1 MDDLVRESI
10 NNYRKYGVSDKA
22 IEAACKA
29 EEALKDVYARIDD
42 IVTYNELKVLDA
54 FRSEKF
60 SDTHMGSTSGYGY
73 DDVGREKIENIFAK
87 VFGAQKA
94 YVRWQIS
101 TGSQAIS
108 AMLYGALR
116 PGDIMLSVTGR
127 PYDTLMATIGLSS
140 GNNDMSLM
148 SYGIKYEEVD
158 LKADGTPDLDAIK
171 AAIKP
176 ETKMVFIQK
185 SRGYTGR
192 RALLCADIEKIA
204 SLVHSIREDIIVAVD
219 NCYGEFTEKKE
230 PTEVGAD
237 VIAGSLIKN
246 PGGGIAKTGGY
257 IAGREDLVENAA
269 RHLTTPGLGSEV
281 GPTMGANSMIARGLF
296 TAPACVGECLKGAV
310 FAAEILCN
318 EGYKTSPSSTEARGD
333 IVQTIEFGDPK
344 MMEQFC
350 CAIQSCS
357 PVDSFVTPVPW
368 DMPGYDD
375 QVIMAAG
382 AFVQGATTELSCDG
396 PMKPPY
402 IAYMQGSLAKE
413 QAKLACMLAVGGR
426 S

>member
-1 MDDLVRESI
+1 MKATIE
-10 NNYRKYGVSDKA
+10 NYRKYGVSDKA
-22 IEAACKA
+22 LEAAVKA
-29 EEALKDVYARIDD
+29 EEALADVYARIDD

-87 VFGAQKA
+87 VFGAPKA

-101 TGSQAIS
+101 TGSRAIS

-140 GNNDMSLM
+140 ENNDMSLM
-148 SYGIKYEEVD
+148 SYGIGYEEVN
-158 LKADGTPDLDAIK
+158 LKEDGSPDLEAIR

-192 RALLCADIEKIA
+192 RALLCDDIEKIA
-204 SLVHSIREDIIVAVD
+204 SLAHSIREDIIVAVD

-230 PTEVGAD
+230 PTEAGAD
-237 VIAGSLIKN
+237 IIAGSLIKN

-281 GPTMGANSMIARGLF
+281 GPTMGANAMIARGLF

-310 FAAEILCN
+310 FAAEILGR
-318 EGYKTSPSSTEARGD
+318 EGYKTSPASNEARGD
-333 IVQTIEFGDPK
+333 IVQTIEFGDPDK
-344 MMEQFC
+344 MSRFC
-350 CAIQSCS
+350 AAIQSCS

-396 PMKPPY
+396 PIKPPY

-413 QAKLACMLAVGGR
+413 QAKLACMLAVGG
-426 S
+426 

>member
-1 MDDLVRESI
+1 MESI
-10 NNYRKYGVSDKA
+10 IRDSIENYRKYGVSDKA
-22 IEAACKA
+22 VKAAVKA
-29 EEALKDVYARIDD
+29 EKALADVYARIDD

-73 DDVGREKIENIFAK
+73 DDAGREKIENIFAK
-87 VFGAQKA
+87 VFGVEKA

-140 GNNDMSLM
+140 DKNDMSLK
-148 SYGIKYEEVD
+148 SYGIGYEEVD
-158 LKADGTPDLDAIK
+158 LLEDGSPDLNAIW
-171 AAIKP
+171 AAVKP
-176 ETKMVFIQK
+176 QTKMVFIQK

-192 RALLCADIEKIA
+192 RALLCEDIKKIA
-204 SLVHSIREDIIVAVD
+204 ELVHTVREDIIVAVD
-219 NCYGEFTEKKE
+219 NCYGEFTEKTE
-230 PTEVGAD
+230 PTQVGAD

-246 PGGGIAKTGGY
+246 PGGGIARTGGY
-257 IAGREDLVENAA
+257 IAGRADLVENAA

-281 GPTMGANSMIARGLF
+281 GPTLGANQMIARGLF
-296 TAPACVGECLKGAV
+296 TAPACVGECLKGAA
-310 FAAEILCN
+310 FAAEILGN
-318 EGYKTSPSSTEARGD
+318 EGYKTSPSSKEARGD
-333 IVQTIEFGDPK
+333 IVQTIEFGDPEK
-344 MMEQFC
+344 MTAFC
-350 CAIQSCS
+350 AAIQSCS

-396 PMKPPY
+396 PMKPPF
-402 IAYMQGSLAKE
+402 IAYMQGCLAKE
-413 QAKLACMLAVGGR
+413 QAKLACMLAVGG
-426 S
+426 

>member
-1 MDDLVRESI
+1 MDNLVK
-10 NNYRKYGVSDKA
+10 NNIGNYKKYGVSDKA
-22 IEAACKA
+22 LEAAVKA
-29 EEALKDVYARIDD
+29 EEALADVYARIDD

-60 SDTHMGSTSGYGY
+60 SDTHMGSTTGYGY
-73 DDVGREKIENIFAK
+73 DDVGREKVENIFAK
-87 VFGAQKA
+87 VFGAEKA

-140 GNNDMSLM
+140 DENDMSLR
-148 SYGIKYEEVD
+148 SYGIGYEEVN
-158 LKADGTPDLDAIK
+158 LKEDGSPDLNAIW

-176 ETKMVFIQK
+176 QTKMVFIQK

-192 RALLCADIEKIA
+192 RALLCEDIAKIA
-204 SLVHSIREDIIVAVD
+204 ELVHSVREDIIVAVD
-219 NCYGEFTEKKE
+219 NCYGEFTEKRE
-230 PTEVGAD
+230 PLEVGAD

-246 PGGGIAKTGGY
+246 PGGGIARTGGY
-257 IAGREDLVENAA
+257 IAGRADLVENAA

-281 GPTMGANSMIARGLF
+281 GPTLGANSMIARGLF

-310 FAAEILCN
+310 FAAEILGG
-318 EGYKTSPSSTEARGD
+318 EGYKTSPSSKEERGD
-333 IVQTIEFGDPK
+333 IVQTIEFGDPDK
-344 MMEQFC
+344 MSKFC
-350 CAIQSCS
+350 AAIQSCS

-402 IAYMQGSLAKE
+402 IAYMQGCLAKE
-413 QAKLACMLAVGGR
+413 QAKLACMLAVGG
-426 S
+426 

>member
-1 MDDLVRESI
+1 MESLI
-10 NNYRKYGVSDKA
+10 RDSIENYRKYGVNDRA
-22 IEAACKA
+22 VEAAVKA
-29 EEALKDVYARIDD
+29 EEALAGVYARIDD
-42 IVTYNELKVLDA
+42 IVTFNELKVLDA

-60 SDTHMGSTSGYGY
+60 SDTHMGLTSGYGY

-87 VFGAQKA
+87 VFKAQKA

-140 GNNDMSLM
+140 ENNDMSLM
-148 SYGIKYEEVD
+148 SYGIKYEEVE

-192 RALLCADIEKIA
+192 RALICDDIEKIA

-219 NCYGEFTEKKE
+219 NCYGEFTEKRE
-230 PTEVGAD
+230 PLEVGAD

-281 GPTMGANSMIARGLF
+281 GPTLGANSMIARGLF
-296 TAPACVGECLKGAV
+296 TAPQCVGECLKGAV
-310 FAAEILCN
+310 FAAEILSG
-318 EGYKTSPSSTEARGD
+318 EGYKTSPASDEVRGD
-333 IVQTIEFGDPK
+333 IVQTIEFGDPDK
-344 MMEQFC
+344 MSKFC
-350 CAIQSCS
+350 AAIQSCS

-396 PMKPPY
+396 PMKPPF

-413 QAKLACMLAVGGR
+413 QAKLACMLAVEE
-426 S
+426 

>member
-1 MDDLVRESI
+1 MESMI
-10 NNYRKYGVSDKA
+10 RNRIDNYKAYGVNDKA
-22 IEAACKA
+22 IEAAIKA
-29 EEALKDVYARIDD
+29 EEALADVYARIDD
-42 IVTYNELKVLDA
+42 IVTYNELRVLDA

-60 SDTHMGSTSGYGY
+60 SDTHMGLTSGYGY

-87 VFGAQKA
+87 VFKAEKA

-127 PYDTLMATIGLSS
+127 PYDTLMATIGISS
-140 GNNDMSLM
+140 GNNDMSLV
-148 SYGIKYEEVD
+148 SYGIKYEEVE
-158 LKADGTPDLDAIK
+158 LKADGTPDLEAIR

-192 RALLCADIEKIA
+192 RALLTDDIEKIA
-204 SLVHSIREDIIVAVD
+204 SLAHSIREDIIVAVD
-219 NCYGEFTEKKE
+219 NCYGEFTEKRE
-230 PTEVGAD
+230 PLEAGAD

-246 PGGGIAKTGGY
+246 PGGGIARTGGY

-281 GPTMGANSMIARGLF
+281 GPTLGANSMIARGLF
-296 TAPACVGECLKGAV
+296 TAPQCVGECLKGAV
-310 FAAEILCN
+310 FAAEILGGQ
-318 EGYKTSPSSTEARGD
+318 GYKTSPASDEVRGD
-333 IVQTIEFGDPK
+333 IVQTIEFGDPDK
-344 MMEQFC
+344 MSRFC
-350 CAIQSCS
+350 AAIQSCS

-396 PMKPPY
+396 PMKPPF

-413 QAKLACMLAVGGR
+413 QAKLACMLVVEE
-426 S
+426 

>member
-1 MDDLVRESI
+1 MESI
-10 NNYRKYGVSDKA
+10 IRDRVENYRAYGVNGRA
-22 IEAACKA
+22 IEAAIKA
-29 EEALKDVYARIDD
+29 EEALADVYARIDD

-54 FRSEKF
+54 FRTEKF
-60 SDTHMGSTSGYGY
+60 SDTHMGLTSGYGY

-87 VFGAQKA
+87 VFKAQKA

-140 GNNDMSLM
+140 DNNDMSLM

-158 LKADGTPDLDAIK
+158 LKSDGTPDLDAIR

-192 RALLCADIEKIA
+192 RALLTDDIEKIA
-204 SLVHSIREDIIVAVD
+204 SLAHSIREDIIVAVD
-219 NCYGEFTEKKE
+219 NCYGEFTEKRE
-230 PTEVGAD
+230 PLEVGAD

-257 IAGREDLVENAA
+257 IAGRADLVENAA

-281 GPTMGANSMIARGLF
+281 GPTLGANAMIARGLF
-296 TAPACVGECLKGAV
+296 TAPQCVGECLKGAI
-310 FAAEILCN
+310 FAAELLGGQ
-318 EGYKTSPSSTEARGD
+318 GYKTSPAADEVRGD
-333 IVQTIEFGDPK
+333 IVQTIEFGDPDK
-344 MMEQFC
+344 MSKFC
-350 CAIQSCS
+350 AAIQSCS

-396 PMKPPY
+396 PMKPPF

-413 QAKLACMLAVGGR
+413 QAKLACMLVVEE
-426 S
+426 

>member
-1 MDDLVRESI
+1 MESI
-10 NNYRKYGVSDKA
+10 IKTTIDNYKKYGVSDKA
-22 IEAACKA
+22 IEAAVKA
-29 EEALKDVYARIDD
+29 EESLADVYARIDD

-192 RALLCADIEKIA
+192 RALLCADI
-204 SLVHSIREDIIVAVD
+204 
-219 NCYGEFTEKKE
+219 
-230 PTEVGAD
+230 
-237 VIAGSLIKN
+237 
-246 PGGGIAKTGGY
+246 
-257 IAGREDLVENAA
+257 
-269 RHLTTPGLGSEV
+269 
-281 GPTMGANSMIARGLF
+281 
-296 TAPACVGECLKGAV
+296 
-310 FAAEILCN
+310 
-318 EGYKTSPSSTEARGD
+318 
-333 IVQTIEFGDPK
+333 
-344 MMEQFC
+344 
-350 CAIQSCS
+350 
-357 PVDSFVTPVPW
+357 
-368 DMPGYDD
+368 
-375 QVIMAAG
+375 
-382 AFVQGATTELSCDG
+382 
-396 PMKPPY
+396 
-402 IAYMQGSLAKE
+402 
-413 QAKLACMLAVGGR
+413 
-426 S
+426 

>member
-1 MDDLVRESI
+1 MSDMVRNSI
-10 NNYRKYGVSDKA
+10 ENYQKYGVSDKA
-22 IEAACKA
+22 VEAAVKA
-29 EEALKDVYARIDD
+29 EESLADVYARIDD

-60 SDTHMGSTSGYGY
+60 SDTHMGLTSGYGY

-87 VFGAQKA
+87 VFRAEKA

-108 AMLYGALR
+108 AMLYGVLR

-140 GNNDMSLM
+140 DNNDMSLM

-158 LKADGTPDLDAIK
+158 LKTDGSPDLDAIK

-192 RALLCADIEKIA
+192 RALLCEDIKKIA
-204 SLVHSIREDIIVAVD
+204 DLAHSVKPDVIVAVD
-219 NCYGEFTEKKE
+219 NCYGEFTEKQE

-257 IAGREDLVENAA
+257 IAGRADLVENAA

-281 GPTMGANSMIARGLF
+281 GPTLGANAMIARGLF
-296 TAPACVGECLKGAV
+296 TAPQCVGECLKGAV
-310 FAAEILCN
+310 FAAEILAA
-318 EGYKTSPSSTEARGD
+318 EGYKTSPASDELRGD
-333 IVQTIEFGDPK
+333 IVQTIEFGDPDK
-344 MMEQFC
+344 MSKFC
-350 CAIQSCS
+350 AAIQSCS

-396 PMKPPY
+396 PIKPPY

-413 QAKLACMLAVGGR
+413 QAKLACMLAVGG
-426 S
+426 

>member
-1 MDDLVRESI
+1 MESLI
-10 NNYRKYGVSDKA
+10 RDSIENYRKYGVNDRA
-22 IEAACKA
+22 IEAAVKA
-29 EEALKDVYARIDD
+29 EEALTGVYARIDD
-42 IVTYNELKVLDA
+42 IVTFNELKVLDA

-60 SDTHMGSTSGYGY
+60 SDTHMGLTSGYGY

-87 VFGAQKA
+87 VFKAQKA

-140 GNNDMSLM
+140 DNNDMSLM
-148 SYGIKYEEVD
+148 SYGIKYEEVE

-192 RALLCADIEKIA
+192 RALICDDIEKIA

-219 NCYGEFTEKKE
+219 NCYGEFTEKRE
-230 PTEVGAD
+230 PLEVGAD

-281 GPTMGANSMIARGLF
+281 GPTLGANAMIARGLF
-296 TAPACVGECLKGAV
+296 TAPQCVGECLKGAV
-310 FAAEILCN
+310 FAAEILSG
-318 EGYKTSPSSTEARGD
+318 EGYKTSPASDEVRGD
-333 IVQTIEFGDPK
+333 IVQTIEFGDPDK
-344 MMEQFC
+344 MSKFC
-350 CAIQSCS
+350 AAIQSCS

-396 PMKPPY
+396 PMKPPF

-413 QAKLACMLAVGGR
+413 QAKLACMLAVED
-426 S
+426 

>member
-1 MDDLVRESI
+1 MESLI
-10 NNYRKYGVSDKA
+10 RDRIENYRAYGVNDRA
-22 IEAACKA
+22 VEAAIKA

-60 SDTHMGSTSGYGY
+60 SDTHMGLTSGYGY

-87 VFGAQKA
+87 VFKAEKA

-148 SYGIKYEEVD
+148 SYGIGYEEVD
-158 LKADGTPDLDAIK
+158 LKTDGTPDLEAIK

-176 ETKMVFIQK
+176 ATKMVFIQK

-192 RALLCADIEKIA
+192 RALVCDDIEKIA
-204 SLVHSIREDIIVAVD
+204 SLVHSVGKDIIVAVD
-219 NCYGEFTEKKE
+219 NCYGEFTEKRE
-230 PTEVGAD
+230 PLEVGAD

-281 GPTMGANSMIARGLF
+281 GPTLGANAMIARGLF
-296 TAPACVGECLKGAV
+296 TAPQCVGECLKGAV
-310 FAAEILCN
+310 FAAEILSG
-318 EGYKTSPSSTEARGD
+318 EGYKTSPSSDEVRGD
-333 IVQTIEFGDPK
+333 IVQTIEFGDPDK
-344 MMEQFC
+344 MSRFC
-350 CAIQSCS
+350 AAIQSCS

-396 PMKPPY
+396 PMKPPF

-413 QAKLACMLAVGGR
+413 QAMLACMLCFEG
-426 S
+426 

>member
-1 MDDLVRESI
+1 MESIIRESI
-10 NNYRKYGVSDKA
+10 ENYRKYGVSSKA
-22 IEAACKA
+22 IDAAVKA
-29 EEALKDVYARIDD
+29 EESLAGVYARIDD

-60 SDTHMGSTSGYGY
+60 SDTHMGMTSGYGY

-87 VFGAQKA
+87 VFKAEKA

-140 GNNDMSLM
+140 DNNDMSLM

-158 LKADGTPDLDAIK
+158 LKADGTPDLEAIR

-192 RALLCADIEKIA
+192 RALLTDDIGKIA
-204 SLVHSIREDIIVAVD
+204 ELAHSIRKDIIVAVD
-219 NCYGEFTEKKE
+219 NCYGEFTEKRE
-230 PTEVGAD
+230 PIEVGAD

-257 IAGREDLVENAA
+257 IAGRADLVENAA

-281 GPTMGANSMIARGLF
+281 GPTLGANAMIARGLF
-296 TAPACVGECLKGAV
+296 TAPQCVGECLKGAV
-310 FAAEILCN
+310 FAAEIL
-318 EGYKTSPSSTEARGD
+318 EGEGFKTSPASDEERGD
-333 IVQTIEFGDPK
+333 IVQTIEFGDPDK
-344 MMEQFC
+344 MSKFC
-350 CAIQSCS
+350 AAIQSCS

-396 PMKPPY
+396 PMKAPY

-413 QAKLACMLAVGGR
+413 QAKLACMLVLED
-426 S
+426 

>member
-1 MDDLVRESI
+1 MESMI
-10 NNYRKYGVSDKA
+10 RNRIDNYKAYGVNDKA
-22 IEAACKA
+22 IEAAIKA
-29 EEALKDVYARIDD
+29 EEALADVYARIDD

-60 SDTHMGSTSGYGY
+60 SDTHMGLTSGYGY

-87 VFGAQKA
+87 VFKAEKA

-127 PYDTLMATIGLSS
+127 PYDTLMATIGISS
-140 GNNDMSLM
+140 GNNDMSLV
-148 SYGIKYEEVD
+148 SYGIKYEEVE
-158 LKADGTPDLDAIK
+158 LKADGTPDLEAIR

-192 RALLCADIEKIA
+192 RALLTDDIEKIA
-204 SLVHSIREDIIVAVD
+204 SLAHSIREDIIVAVD
-219 NCYGEFTEKKE
+219 NCYGEFTEKRE
-230 PTEVGAD
+230 PLEAGAD

-246 PGGGIAKTGGY
+246 PGGGIARTGGY

-281 GPTMGANSMIARGLF
+281 GPTLGANTMIARGLF
-296 TAPACVGECLKGAV
+296 TAPQCVGECLKGAV
-310 FAAEILCN
+310 FAAEILGGQ
-318 EGYKTSPSSTEARGD
+318 GYKTSPASDEVRGD
-333 IVQTIEFGDPK
+333 IVQTIEFGDPDK
-344 MMEQFC
+344 MSRFC
-350 CAIQSCS
+350 AAIQSCS

-396 PMKPPY
+396 PMKPPF

-413 QAKLACMLAVGGR
+413 QAKLACMLVVEE
-426 S
+426 

>member
-1 MDDLVRESI
+1 MESI
-10 NNYRKYGVSDKA
+10 IRDRIENYRAYGVNGKA
-22 IEAACKA
+22 IEAAIKA
-29 EEALKDVYARIDD
+29 EEALSDVYARIDD

-54 FRSEKF
+54 FRTEKF
-60 SDTHMGSTSGYGY
+60 SDTHMGLTSGYGY

-87 VFGAQKA
+87 VFKA
-94 YVRWQIS
+94 EKVYVRWQIS

-140 GNNDMSLM
+140 ENNDMSLM
-148 SYGIKYEEVD
+148 SYGIGYEEVN
-158 LKADGTPDLDAIK
+158 LMADGTPDLEAIR

-192 RALLCADIEKIA
+192 RALLCEDIEKIA
-204 SLVHSIREDIIVAVD
+204 SLAHSIREDIIVAVD
-219 NCYGEFTEKKE
+219 NCYGEFTEKRE
-230 PTEVGAD
+230 PIEAGAD

-257 IAGREDLVENAA
+257 IAGRADLVENAA

-281 GPTMGANSMIARGLF
+281 GPTLGANSMIARGLF
-296 TAPACVGECLKGAV
+296 TAPQCVGECLKGAV
-310 FAAEILCN
+310 FAAELLGGQ
-318 EGYKTSPSSTEARGD
+318 GYKTSPASDEVRGD
-333 IVQTIEFGDPK
+333 IVQTIEFGDPDK
-344 MMEQFC
+344 MSRFC
-350 CAIQSCS
+350 AAIQSCS

-396 PMKPPY
+396 PMKPPF

-413 QAKLACMLAVGGR
+413 QAKLACMLVVEE
-426 S
+426 

>member
-1 MDDLVRESI
+1 MESI
-10 NNYRKYGVSDKA
+10 IRDSIENYRKYGVSDKA
-22 IEAACKA
+22 VKAAVKA
-29 EEALKDVYARIDD
+29 EKALADVYARIDD
-42 IVTYNELKVLDA
+42 IITYNELKVLDA

-73 DDVGREKIENIFAK
+73 DDAGREKIENIFAK
-87 VFGAQKA
+87 VFGAEKA

-140 GNNDMSLM
+140 DKNDMSLK
-148 SYGIKYEEVD
+148 SYGIGYEEVD
-158 LKADGTPDLDAIK
+158 LLEDGSPDLNAIW
-171 AAIKP
+171 ASIKP
-176 ETKMVFIQK
+176 QTKMVFIQK

-192 RALLCADIEKIA
+192 RALLCEDIKKIA
-204 SLVHSIREDIIVAVD
+204 ELVHTVREDIIVAVD
-219 NCYGEFTEKKE
+219 NCYGEFTEKTE
-230 PTEVGAD
+230 PTQVGAD

-246 PGGGIAKTGGY
+246 PGGGIARTGGY
-257 IAGREDLVENAA
+257 IAGRADLVENAA

-281 GPTMGANSMIARGLF
+281 GPTLGANQMIARGLF
-296 TAPACVGECLKGAV
+296 TAPACVGECLKGAA
-310 FAAEILCN
+310 FAAEILGN
-318 EGYKTSPSSTEARGD
+318 EGYKTSPSSKEARGD
-333 IVQTIEFGDPK
+333 IVQTIEFGDPEK
-344 MMEQFC
+344 MTAFC
-350 CAIQSCS
+350 AAIQSCS

-396 PMKPPY
+396 PMKPPF
-402 IAYMQGSLAKE
+402 IAYMQGCLAKE
-413 QAKLACMLAVGGR
+413 QAKLACMLAVGG
-426 S
+426 

>member
-1 MDDLVRESI
+1 MESLI
-10 NNYRKYGVSDKA
+10 RDRIENYRAYGVNDRA
-22 IEAACKA
+22 VEAAIKA

-60 SDTHMGSTSGYGY
+60 SDTHMGLTSGYGY

-87 VFGAQKA
+87 VFKAEKA

-148 SYGIKYEEVD
+148 SYGIGYEEVD
-158 LKADGTPDLDAIK
+158 LKTDGTPDLEAIK

-176 ETKMVFIQK
+176 ATKMVFIQK

-192 RALLCADIEKIA
+192 RALVCDDIEKIA
-204 SLVHSIREDIIVAVD
+204 SLVHSVRKDIIVAVD
-219 NCYGEFTEKKE
+219 NCYGEFTEKRE
-230 PTEVGAD
+230 PLEVGAD

-281 GPTMGANSMIARGLF
+281 GPTLGANAMIARGLF
-296 TAPACVGECLKGAV
+296 TAPQCVGECLKGAV
-310 FAAEILCN
+310 FAAEILSG
-318 EGYKTSPSSTEARGD
+318 EGYKTSPSSDEVRGD
-333 IVQTIEFGDPK
+333 IVQTIEFGDPDK
-344 MMEQFC
+344 MSRFC
-350 CAIQSCS
+350 AAIQSCS

-396 PMKPPY
+396 PMKPPF

-413 QAKLACMLAVGGR
+413 QAMLACMLCFEG
-426 S
+426 

>member
-1 MDDLVRESI
+1 MKATIE
-10 NNYRKYGVSDKA
+10 NYRKYGVSDKA
-22 IEAACKA
+22 LEAAVKA
-29 EEALKDVYARIDD
+29 EEALADVYARIDD

-87 VFGAQKA
+87 VFGAPKA

-140 GNNDMSLM
+140 ENNDMSLM
-148 SYGIKYEEVD
+148 SYGIGYEEVN
-158 LKADGTPDLDAIK
+158 LKDDGSPDLEAIR

-192 RALLCADIEKIA
+192 RALLCDDIEKIA
-204 SLVHSIREDIIVAVD
+204 SLAHSIREDIIVAVD

-230 PTEVGAD
+230 PTEAGAD
-237 VIAGSLIKN
+237 IIAGSLIKN

-281 GPTMGANSMIARGLF
+281 GPTMGANAMIARGLF

-310 FAAEILCN
+310 FAAEILGR
-318 EGYKTSPSSTEARGD
+318 EGYKTSPASNEARGD
-333 IVQTIEFGDPK
+333 IVQTIEFGDPDK
-344 MMEQFC
+344 MSRFC
-350 CAIQSCS
+350 AAIQSCS

-396 PMKPPY
+396 PIKPPY

-413 QAKLACMLAVGGR
+413 QAKLACMLAVGG
-426 S
+426 

>member
-1 MDDLVRESI
+1 MESMI
-10 NNYRKYGVSDKA
+10 RNRIDNYKAYGVNDKA
-22 IEAACKA
+22 IEAAVKA
-29 EEALKDVYARIDD
+29 EEALADVYARIDD

-60 SDTHMGSTSGYGY
+60 SDTHMGLTSGYGY

-87 VFGAQKA
+87 VFKAEKA

-127 PYDTLMATIGLSS
+127 PYDTLMATIGISS
-140 GNNDMSLM
+140 GNNDMSLV
-148 SYGIKYEEVD
+148 SYGIKYEEVE
-158 LKADGTPDLDAIK
+158 LKADGTPDLEAIR

-192 RALLCADIEKIA
+192 RALLTDDIEKIA
-204 SLVHSIREDIIVAVD
+204 SLAHSIREDIIVAVD
-219 NCYGEFTEKKE
+219 NCYGEFTEKRE
-230 PTEVGAD
+230 PLEAGAD

-246 PGGGIAKTGGY
+246 PGGGIARTGGY

-281 GPTMGANSMIARGLF
+281 GPTLGANSMIARGLF
-296 TAPACVGECLKGAV
+296 TAPQCVGECLKGAV
-310 FAAEILCN
+310 FVAEILGGQ
-318 EGYKTSPSSTEARGD
+318 GYKTSPASDEVRGD
-333 IVQTIEFGDPK
+333 IVQTIEFGDPDK
-344 MMEQFC
+344 MSRFC
-350 CAIQSCS
+350 AAIQSCS

-396 PMKPPY
+396 PMKPPF

-413 QAKLACMLAVGGR
+413 QAKLACMLVVEE
-426 S
+426 

>member
-1 MDDLVRESI
+1 MNGLIRDSI
-10 NNYRKYGVSDKA
+10 ENYKKYGVSDKA
-22 IEAACKA
+22 IEAAVKA
-29 EEALKDVYARIDD
+29 EENLAGVYARIDD

-60 SDTHMGSTSGYGY
+60 SDTHMGLTSGYGY

-87 VFGAQKA
+87 VFKAQKA

-148 SYGIKYEEVD
+148 SYGIGYEEVD
-158 LKADGTPDLDAIK
+158 LKADGTPDLDAIR

-192 RALLCADIEKIA
+192 RALLCEDIEKIA
-204 SLVHSIREDIIVAVD
+204 SLAHSIREDIIVAVD
-219 NCYGEFTEKKE
+219 NCYGEFTEKRE
-230 PTEVGAD
+230 PLEVGAD

-281 GPTMGANSMIARGLF
+281 GPTLGANAMIARGLF
-296 TAPACVGECLKGAV
+296 TAPQCVGECLKGAI
-310 FAAEILCN
+310 FAAEILGG
-318 EGYKTSPSSTEARGD
+318 EGYKTSPASDEARGD
-333 IVQTIEFGDPK
+333 IVQTIEFGDPDK
-344 MMEQFC
+344 MSKFC
-350 CAIQSCS
+350 AAIQSCS

-396 PMKPPY
+396 PMKPPF

-413 QAKLACMLAVGGR
+413 QAKLACMLVIEE
-426 S
+426 

>member
-148 SYGIKYEEVD
+148 SYGIRYEEVD
-158 LKADGTPDLDAIK
+158 LKDDGTPDLEAIR

-192 RALLCADIEKIA
+192 RALLCEDIEKIA
-204 SLVHSIREDIIVAVD
+204 SLAHSVREDIIVAVD

-246 PGGGIAKTGGY
+246 PGGGIARTGGY

-310 FAAEILCN
+310 FAAEILGN
-318 EGYKTSPSSTEARGD
+318 EGYKTSPKSAEARGD

-413 QAKLACMLAVGGR
+413 QAKLACMLAVGGKE
-426 S
+426 

>member
-1 MDDLVRESI
+1 MESLI
-10 NNYRKYGVSDKA
+10 RDSIENYRKYGVSDRA
-22 IEAACKA
+22 IEAAVKA
-29 EEALKDVYARIDD
+29 EEALAGVYARIDD
-42 IVTYNELKVLDA
+42 IVTFNELKVLDA

-60 SDTHMGSTSGYGY
+60 SDTHMGLTSGYGY

-87 VFGAQKA
+87 VFKAQKA

-140 GNNDMSLM
+140 DNNDMSLM
-148 SYGIKYEEVD
+148 SYGIKYEEVE

-192 RALLCADIEKIA
+192 RALICDDIEKIA

-219 NCYGEFTEKKE
+219 NCYGEFTEKRE
-230 PTEVGAD
+230 PLEVGAD

-281 GPTMGANSMIARGLF
+281 GPTLGANAMIARGLF
-296 TAPACVGECLKGAV
+296 TAPQCVGECLKGAV
-310 FAAEILCN
+310 FAAKILSG
-318 EGYKTSPSSTEARGD
+318 EGYKTSPASDEVRGD
-333 IVQTIEFGDPK
+333 IVQTIEFGDPDK
-344 MMEQFC
+344 MSKFC
-350 CAIQSCS
+350 AAIQSCS

-396 PMKPPY
+396 PMKPPF

-413 QAKLACMLAVGGR
+413 QAKLACMLAVED
-426 S
+426 

>member
-1 MDDLVRESI
+1 MESMI
-10 NNYRKYGVSDKA
+10 RNRIDNYRAYGVNDKA
-22 IEAACKA
+22 IEAAIKA

-60 SDTHMGSTSGYGY
+60 SDTHMGLTSGYGY

-87 VFGAQKA
+87 VFKAEKA

-127 PYDTLMATIGLSS
+127 PYDTLMATIGISS

-148 SYGIKYEEVD
+148 SYGIKYEEVE
-158 LKADGTPDLDAIK
+158 LKADGTPDLEAIR

-192 RALLCADIEKIA
+192 RALLTDDIEKIA
-204 SLVHSIREDIIVAVD
+204 SLAHSIREDIIVAVD
-219 NCYGEFTEKKE
+219 NCYGEFTEKRE
-230 PTEVGAD
+230 PLEAGAD

-246 PGGGIAKTGGY
+246 PGGGIARTGGY

-281 GPTMGANSMIARGLF
+281 GPTLGANSMIARGLF
-296 TAPACVGECLKGAV
+296 TAPQCVGECLKGAV
-310 FAAEILCN
+310 FAAEILGGQ
-318 EGYKTSPSSTEARGD
+318 GYKTSPASDEVRGD
-333 IVQTIEFGDPK
+333 IVQTIEFGDPDK
-344 MMEQFC
+344 MSRFC
-350 CAIQSCS
+350 AAIQSCS

-413 QAKLACMLAVGGR
+413 QAKLACMLVVEE
-426 S
+426 

>member
-1 MDDLVRESI
+1 MNGMVIDSI
-10 NNYRKYGVSDKA
+10 ENYRKYGVSDRALKA
-22 IEAACKA
+22 ASKA
-29 EEALKDVYARIDD
+29 EESLADVYARIDD
-42 IVTYNELKVLDA
+42 IVTYNELKVLEA

-73 DDVGREKIENIFAK
+73 DDVGREKIESIFAK
-87 VFGAQKA
+87 VFGAEKA

-140 GNNDMSLM
+140 DNNDMSLK
-148 SYGIKYEEVD
+148 SYGIGYEEVG
-158 LKADGTPDLDAIK
+158 LKEDGSPDLNAIW

-176 ETKMVFIQK
+176 QTKMVFIQK

-192 RALLCADIEKIA
+192 RALLCEDIKKIA
-204 SLVHSIREDIIVAVD
+204 ELVHSIREDIIVAVD
-219 NCYGEFTEKKE
+219 NCYGEFTEKTE
-230 PTEVGAD
+230 PLEVGAD

-246 PGGGIAKTGGY
+246 PGGGIARTGGY
-257 IAGREDLVENAA
+257 IAGRADLVENAA

-281 GPTMGANSMIARGLF
+281 GPTLGANQMIARGLF

-310 FAAEILCN
+310 FAAEILSG
-318 EGYKTSPSSTEARGD
+318 EGYKTSPSSRELRGD
-333 IVQTIEFGDPK
+333 IVQTIEFGDPDK
-344 MMEQFC
+344 MTRFC
-350 CAIQSCS
+350 TAIQSCS

-413 QAKLACMLAVGGR
+413 QAKLACMLAVGG
-426 S
+426 

>member
-1 MDDLVRESI
+1 MESI
-10 NNYRKYGVSDKA
+10 IKKSIENYRKYGVSDKA
-22 IEAACKA
+22 IEAAVKA
-29 EEALKDVYARIDD
+29 EEALADVYACIDD

-73 DDVGREKIENIFAK
+73 DDAGREKIENIFAK
-87 VFGAQKA
+87 VFGAEKA

-108 AMLYGALR
+108 AMLYGCLR

-140 GNNDMSLM
+140 GDNALSLK
-148 SYGIKYEEVD
+148 SYGIGYEEVE
-158 LKADGTPDLDAIK
+158 LKEDGTPDLNAIW

-176 ETKMVFIQK
+176 QTKMVFIQK

-192 RALLCADIEKIA
+192 RALLCEDIQKIA
-204 SLVHSIREDIIVAVD
+204 ELVHSVREDIIVAVD
-219 NCYGEFTEKKE
+219 NCYGEFTEKRE
-230 PTEVGAD
+230 PLEVGAD

-246 PGGGIAKTGGY
+246 PGGGIARTGGY
-257 IAGREDLVENAA
+257 IAGRADLVENAA

-281 GPTMGANSMIARGLF
+281 GPTLGANQMIARGLF

-310 FAAEILCN
+310 FAAEILGA
-318 EGYKTSPSSTEARGD
+318 EGYKTSPSSTETRGD
-333 IVQTIEFGDPK
+333 IVQTVEFGDPDK
-344 MMEQFC
+344 MTKFC
-350 CAIQSCS
+350 TAIQSCS

-413 QAKLACMLAVGGR
+413 QAKLACMLAIG

>member
-1 MDDLVRESI
+1 MESI
-10 NNYRKYGVSDKA
+10 IKTTIDNYKKYGVSDKA
-22 IEAACKA
+22 IEAAVKA
-29 EEALKDVYARIDD
+29 EESLADVYARIDD

-87 VFGAQKA
+87 VFGAEKA

-140 GNNDMSLM
+140 ENNDMSLM

-158 LKADGTPDLDAIK
+158 LKEDGTPDLNAIW

-176 ETKMVFIQK
+176 QTKMVFIQK

-192 RALLCADIEKIA
+192 RALLCEDIKKIA
-204 SLVHSIREDIIVAVD
+204 ELVHSVREDIIVAVD
-219 NCYGEFTEKKE
+219 NCYGEFTEKTE
-230 PTEVGAD
+230 PIEVGAD

-246 PGGGIAKTGGY
+246 PGGGIARTGGY
-257 IAGREDLVENAA
+257 IAGRADLVENAA
-269 RHLTTPGLGSEV
+269 RHL
-281 GPTMGANSMIARGLF
+281 MIARGLF

-310 FAAEILCN
+310 FAAEILGG

-333 IVQTIEFGDPK
+333 IVQTVEFGDPDK
-344 MMEQFC
+344 MTKFC
-350 CAIQSCS
+350 TAIQSCS

-413 QAKLACMLAVGGR
+413 QAKLACMLAIG

>member
-1 MDDLVRESI
+1 MIRHRID
-10 NNYRKYGVSDKA
+10 NYRAYGVNDKA
-22 IEAACKA
+22 IEAAIKA
-29 EEALKDVYARIDD
+29 EEALADVYARIDD

-60 SDTHMGSTSGYGY
+60 SDTHMGLTSGYGY

-87 VFGAQKA
+87 VFKAEKA

-127 PYDTLMATIGLSS
+127 PYDTLMATIGISS
-140 GNNDMSLM
+140 GNNDMSLV
-148 SYGIKYEEVD
+148 SYGIKYEEVE
-158 LKADGTPDLDAIK
+158 LKADGTPDLDAIR

-192 RALLCADIEKIA
+192 RALLTDDIEKIA
-204 SLVHSIREDIIVAVD
+204 SLAHSIREDIIVAVD
-219 NCYGEFTEKKE
+219 NCYGEFTEKRE
-230 PTEVGAD
+230 PLEAGAD

-246 PGGGIAKTGGY
+246 PGGGIARTGGY
-257 IAGREDLVENAA
+257 IAGRENLVENAA

-281 GPTMGANSMIARGLF
+281 GPTLGANSMIARGLF
-296 TAPACVGECLKGAV
+296 TAPQCVGECLKGAV
-310 FAAEILCN
+310 FAAEILGGQ
-318 EGYKTSPSSTEARGD
+318 GYKTSPASDEVRGD
-333 IVQTIEFGDPK
+333 IVQTIEFGDPDK
-344 MMEQFC
+344 MSRFC
-350 CAIQSCS
+350 AAIQSCS

-413 QAKLACMLAVGGR
+413 QAKLACMLVVEE
-426 S
+426 

>member
-1 MDDLVRESI
+1 MNGLIRDSI
-10 NNYRKYGVSDKA
+10 ENYRKYGVSDKA
-22 IEAACKA
+22 IGAAVKA
-29 EEALKDVYARIDD
+29 EENLAPVYARIDD

-60 SDTHMGSTSGYGY
+60 SDTHMGLTSGYGY

-87 VFGAQKA
+87 VFKAQKA

-148 SYGIKYEEVD
+148 SYGIAYEEVE
-158 LKADGTPDLDAIK
+158 LKADGSPDLDAIR

-192 RALLCADIEKIA
+192 RALLCEDIEKIA
-204 SLVHSIREDIIVAVD
+204 SLAHSIREDIIVAVD
-219 NCYGEFTEKKE
+219 NCYGEFTEKRE
-230 PTEVGAD
+230 PLEVGAD

-281 GPTMGANSMIARGLF
+281 GPTLGANSMIARGLF
-296 TAPACVGECLKGAV
+296 TAPQCVGECLKGAV
-310 FAAEILCN
+310 FAAEILGA
-318 EGYKTSPSSTEARGD
+318 EGYKTSPASDEVRGD
-333 IVQTIEFGDPK
+333 IVQTIEFGDPDK
-344 MMEQFC
+344 MSKFC
-350 CAIQSCS
+350 AAIQSCS

-413 QAKLACMLAVGGR
+413 QAKLACMLAVEE
-426 S
+426 

>member
-1 MDDLVRESI
+1 MESI
-10 NNYRKYGVSDKA
+10 IKKSIENYRKYGVSDKA
-22 IEAACKA
+22 IEAAVKA
-29 EEALKDVYARIDD
+29 EEALADVYARIDD

-73 DDVGREKIENIFAK
+73 DDAGREKIENIFAK
-87 VFGAQKA
+87 VFGAEKA

-108 AMLYGALR
+108 AMLYGCLR

-140 GNNDMSLM
+140 GDNSLSLK
-148 SYGIKYEEVD
+148 SYGIGYEEVEP
-158 LKADGTPDLDAIK
+158 KEDGTPDLNAIW

-176 ETKMVFIQK
+176 QTKMVFIQK

-192 RALLCADIEKIA
+192 RALLCEDIQKIA
-204 SLVHSIREDIIVAVD
+204 ELVHSVREDIIVAVD
-219 NCYGEFTEKKE
+219 NCYGEFTEKRE
-230 PTEVGAD
+230 PLEVGAD

-246 PGGGIAKTGGY
+246 PGGGIARTGGY
-257 IAGREDLVENAA
+257 IAGRADLVENAA

-281 GPTMGANSMIARGLF
+281 GPTLGANQMIARGLF

-310 FAAEILCN
+310 FAAEILGA
-318 EGYKTSPSSTEARGD
+318 EGYKTSPSSTETRGD
-333 IVQTIEFGDPK
+333 IVQTVEFGDPDK
-344 MMEQFC
+344 MTKFC
-350 CAIQSCS
+350 TAIQSCS

-413 QAKLACMLAVGGR
+413 QAKLACMLAIG

>member
-1 MDDLVRESI
+1 MESMI
-10 NNYRKYGVSDKA
+10 RNRIDNYKAYGVNDKA
-22 IEAACKA
+22 IEAAVKA
-29 EEALKDVYARIDD
+29 EEALADVYARIDD

-60 SDTHMGSTSGYGY
+60 SDTHMGLTSGYGY

-87 VFGAQKA
+87 VFKAEKA

-127 PYDTLMATIGLSS
+127 PYDTLMATIGISS
-140 GNNDMSLM
+140 GNNDMSLV
-148 SYGIKYEEVD
+148 SYGIKYEEVE
-158 LKADGTPDLDAIK
+158 LKADGTPDLEAIR

-192 RALLCADIEKIA
+192 RALLTDDIEKIA
-204 SLVHSIREDIIVAVD
+204 SLAHSIREDIIVAVD
-219 NCYGEFTEKKE
+219 NCYGEFTEKRE
-230 PTEVGAD
+230 PLEAGAD

-246 PGGGIAKTGGY
+246 PGGGIARTGGY

-281 GPTMGANSMIARGLF
+281 GPTLGANSMIARGLF
-296 TAPACVGECLKGAV
+296 TAPQCVGECLKGAV
-310 FAAEILCN
+310 FAAEILGGQ
-318 EGYKTSPSSTEARGD
+318 GYKTSPASDEVRGD
-333 IVQTIEFGDPK
+333 IVQTIEFGDPDK
-344 MMEQFC
+344 MSRFC
-350 CAIQSCS
+350 AAIQSCS

-396 PMKPPY
+396 PMKPPF

-413 QAKLACMLAVGGR
+413 QAKLACMLVVEE
-426 S
+426 

>member
-1 MDDLVRESI
+1 MESI
-10 NNYRKYGVSDKA
+10 IRDRVENYRAYGVNGKA
-22 IEAACKA
+22 IEAAIKA
-29 EEALKDVYARIDD
+29 EEALADVYARIDD
-42 IVTYNELKVLDA
+42 IVTFNELKVLDA

-60 SDTHMGSTSGYGY
+60 SDTHMGLTSGYGY

-87 VFGAQKA
+87 VFKAQKA

-140 GNNDMSLM
+140 ENNDMSLM
-148 SYGIKYEEVD
+148 SYGIGYEEVN
-158 LKADGTPDLDAIK
+158 LKADGTPDLDAIR

-192 RALLCADIEKIA
+192 RALLTDDIEKIA
-204 SLVHSIREDIIVAVD
+204 SLAHSIREDLIVAVD
-219 NCYGEFTEKKE
+219 NCYGEFTEKRE
-230 PTEVGAD
+230 PLEVGAD

-257 IAGREDLVENAA
+257 IAGRADLVENAA

-281 GPTMGANSMIARGLF
+281 GPTLGANAMIARGLF
-296 TAPACVGECLKGAV
+296 TAPQCVGECLKGAI
-310 FAAEILCN
+310 FAAELLGGQ
-318 EGYKTSPSSTEARGD
+318 GYKTSPAADEVRGD
-333 IVQTIEFGDPK
+333 IVQTIEFGDPDK
-344 MMEQFC
+344 MSKFC
-350 CAIQSCS
+350 AAIQSCS

-396 PMKPPY
+396 PMKPPF

-413 QAKLACMLAVGGR
+413 QAKLACMLVVED
-426 S
+426 

>member
-1 MDDLVRESI
+1 MESI
-10 NNYRKYGVSDKA
+10 IRDRVENYRAYGVNGKA
-22 IEAACKA
+22 IEAAIKA
-29 EEALKDVYARIDD
+29 EEALADVYARIDD
-42 IVTYNELKVLDA
+42 IVTFNELKVLDA

-60 SDTHMGSTSGYGY
+60 SDTHMGLTSGYGY

-87 VFGAQKA
+87 VFKAQKA

-108 AMLYGALR
+108 AMLYGVLR

-140 GNNDMSLM
+140 DNNDMSLM

-158 LKADGTPDLDAIK
+158 LKTDGTPDLDAIR

-192 RALLCADIEKIA
+192 RALLTDDIEKIA
-204 SLVHSIREDIIVAVD
+204 SLAHSIREDIIVAVD
-219 NCYGEFTEKKE
+219 NCYGEFTEKRE
-230 PTEVGAD
+230 PLEAGAD

-257 IAGREDLVENAA
+257 IAGRADLVENAA

-281 GPTMGANSMIARGLF
+281 GPTLGANAMIARGLF
-296 TAPACVGECLKGAV
+296 TAPQCVGECLKGAI
-310 FAAEILCN
+310 FAAELLGGQ
-318 EGYKTSPSSTEARGD
+318 GYKTSPAADEVRGD
-333 IVQTIEFGDPK
+333 IVQTIEFGDPDK
-344 MMEQFC
+344 MSKFC
-350 CAIQSCS
+350 AAIQSCS

-396 PMKPPY
+396 PMKPPF

-413 QAKLACMLAVGGR
+413 QAKLACMLVVED
-426 S
+426 

>member
-1 MDDLVRESI
+1 MNGLIRDSI
-10 NNYRKYGVSDKA
+10 ENYRKYGVNGKA
-22 IEAACKA
+22 IEAAVKA
-29 EEALKDVYARIDD
+29 EENLADVYARIDD

-87 VFGAQKA
+87 VFKAEKA

-148 SYGIKYEEVD
+148 SYGIGYEEVD
-158 LKADGTPDLDAIK
+158 LKADGTPDLEAIK

-192 RALLCADIEKIA
+192 RALLTDDIEKIA
-204 SLVHSIREDIIVAVD
+204 SLAHSVREDIIVAVD
-219 NCYGEFTEKKE
+219 NCYGEFTEKRE
-230 PTEVGAD
+230 PLEVGAD

-246 PGGGIAKTGGY
+246 PGGGIARTGGY

-281 GPTMGANSMIARGLF
+281 GPTLGANPMIARGLF
-296 TAPACVGECLKGAV
+296 TAPQCVGECLKGAV
-310 FAAEILCN
+310 FAAEILGSQ
-318 EGYKTSPSSTEARGD
+318 GYKTSPASNEVRGD
-333 IVQTIEFGDPK
+333 IVQTIEFGDPDK
-344 MMEQFC
+344 MSRFC
-350 CAIQSCS
+350 AAIQSCS

-413 QAKLACMLAVGGR
+413 QAKLACMLVIEE
-426 S
+426 

>member
-1 MDDLVRESI
+1 MESI
-10 NNYRKYGVSDKA
+10 IRDRVENYRAYGVNGKA
-22 IEAACKA
+22 IEAAIKA
-29 EEALKDVYARIDD
+29 EEALADVYARIDD
-42 IVTYNELKVLDA
+42 IVTFNELKVLDA

-60 SDTHMGSTSGYGY
+60 SDTHMGLTSGYGY

-87 VFGAQKA
+87 VFKAQKA

-140 GNNDMSLM
+140 DNNDMSLM

-158 LKADGTPDLDAIK
+158 LKSDGTPDLDAIR

-192 RALLCADIEKIA
+192 RALLTDDIEKIA
-204 SLVHSIREDIIVAVD
+204 SLAHSIREDIIVAVD
-219 NCYGEFTEKKE
+219 NCYGEFTEKRE
-230 PTEVGAD
+230 PLEAGAD

-257 IAGREDLVENAA
+257 IAGRADLVENAA

-281 GPTMGANSMIARGLF
+281 GPTLGANAMIARGLF
-296 TAPACVGECLKGAV
+296 TAPQCVGECLKGAI
-310 FAAEILCN
+310 FAAELLGGQ
-318 EGYKTSPSSTEARGD
+318 GYKTSPAADEVRGD
-333 IVQTIEFGDPK
+333 IVQTIEFGDPDK
-344 MMEQFC
+344 MSKFC
-350 CAIQSCS
+350 AAIQSCS

-396 PMKPPY
+396 PMKPPF

-413 QAKLACMLAVGGR
+413 QAKLACMLVVED
-426 S
+426 